1 MNKKER
7 RAAALKKARQKKL
20 ITIGIC
26 ASVAAIIIAA
36 IIFLFFQQSRTRVF
50 TDGHQTVTLRR
61 DGTFTAV
68 LAHEDREGSYT
79 EKAGNGVTT
88 VTFIIEGIAVD
99 GSIADGVLTLPHEWD
114 DGHGHGARLRQ
125 K

>member
-7 RAAALKKARQKKL
+7 KAAAIKKARQKK
-20 ITIGIC
+20 T
-26 ASVAAIIIAA
+26 IIISVCVSVVAIVTAA
-36 IIFLFFQQSRTRVF
+36 LVFLLFPQSKTRVF

-61 DGTFTAV
+61 DGTFTAE

-79 EKAGNGVTT
+79 ESKANGTVT
-88 VTFIIEGIAVD
+88 VTFIIGGAAVD
-99 GSIADGVLTLPHEWD
+99 GSIADGILTLPHEWD
-114 DGHGHGARLRQ
+114 DGHGHGTRLRQ